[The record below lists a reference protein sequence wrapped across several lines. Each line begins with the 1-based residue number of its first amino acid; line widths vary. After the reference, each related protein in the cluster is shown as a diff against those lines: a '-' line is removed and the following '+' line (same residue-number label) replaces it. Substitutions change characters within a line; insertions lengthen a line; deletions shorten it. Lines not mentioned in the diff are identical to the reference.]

1 MNLLVVESPAKAK
14 TINKYLGN
22 DFEVIATVGHFRD
35 LAKKDGVKVTEDYSD
50 VELNWETT
58 SAGLQML
65 ENIEKKAEGYE
76 KIYLAT
82 DPDREGEAITWHL
95 VKSLEKKIDKNKFE
109 RITFNEITKNAVIK
123 SFDEARKVD
132 DNLVSAYLA
141 RRSLDYLA
149 GYSLSPVLWRKMP
162 GSRSAG
168 RVQSVAVR
176 LIYEKEIEIE
186 QFEPEK
192 FYKLNIHGEVNGAK
206 LDTTITTL
214 EGQKVDKLFF
224 KDEDLAN
231 KAKNYL
237 NTNNFFIKKI
247 DEKTISRKPKAPF
260 NTSSLQQTANSQLN
274 FSASQTMTIAQGLY
288 MGVDINKETIALITY
303 MRTDSITLSK
313 DSIDIIRENISKDY
327 GSKYI
332 PEKAI
337 EYKSRKKNAQEAH
350 EAIRPT
356 DISIKPDDIKE
367 FLNEDQFKLYDL
379 IWKRTIASQMT
390 SAETNQNTLKIE
402 CKEQNITLKAT
413 LGKLIFDGYKK
424 VYNVQEEDEEQ
435 IISLL
440 DNLKEN
446 DIYKV
451 DEVEVLES
459 FTSPPSRY
467 TDASLVKKLEE
478 LEIGRP
484 STYASIIQTIVNR
497 GYVLKSG
504 KSFILNDRGRVVNVF
519 LCNYFKKFLEYKFTA
534 DLENQLDDVAAD
546 KAEWKNIVLNFWKD
560 FEFFINEVMGKPN
573 REVIDV
579 INDELSPVIFKKIGG
594 DVDIKCSSWANLTKN
609 CDGNLG
615 VKVGKMGGFIGC
627 SNYPDC
633 KFTISIGAF
642 VKEVNPK
649 NREGDEII
657 TFPRTLGVDADSKR
671 DIAVHLGPYGYY
683 LQLGKDTDEEKPKRV
698 TLPKSYD
705 QNTIGMNI
713 ASQLIKLPITLGVYP
728 DTEEPVIANIG
739 AYGPYVKY
747 TEKKMNND
755 IEINQDIFASLGK
768 RFDVLEI
775 TLEQAI
781 ELINIKK
788 NKPTNKVRE
797 IGTLK
802 RRRQRANLYKGKS
815 GKYYFKI
822 GIMNYK
828 IPPEFDGENL
838 TIEDV
843 EKILKTNR

>member
-58 SAGLQML
+58 AAGLKML
-65 ENIEKKAEGYE
+65 ENIEKKANGYE

-95 VKSLEKKIDKNKFE
+95 VKSLEKNIDRNKFK

-123 SFDEARKVD
+123 SFDQARQVD
-132 DNLVSAYLA
+132 NNLVSAYLA

-192 FYKLNIHGEVNGAK
+192 FYKLNVHGQINGAK
-206 LDTTITTL
+206 LETSITTL
-214 EGQKVDKLFF
+214 DGQKVDKLFF
-224 KDEDLAN
+224 KSEELAN
-231 KAKNYL
+231 KAKKYL
-237 NTNNFFIKKI
+237 TSNNFFIKKI
-247 DEKTISRKPKAPF
+247 DEKTIFRKPRAPF
-260 NTSSLQQTANSQLN
+260 NTSTLQQTANSQLN

-313 DSIDIIRENISKDY
+313 DSISSIRENIEKDY
-327 GSKYI
+327 GLKYL
-332 PEKAI
+332 PKDAI
-337 EYKSRKKNAQEAH
+337 EYKSKKKNAQEAH

-356 DISIKPDDIKE
+356 DISIKPDDIKDSLSE
-367 FLNEDQFKLYDL
+367 EQFKLYDL
-379 IWKRTIASQMT
+379 IWKRTIASQM
-390 SAETNQNTLKIE
+390 SNAETNQNTLQIE
-402 CKEQNITLKAT
+402 CDENNITLKAT

-424 VYNVQEEDEEQ
+424 VYSLQEEDEDQ
-435 IISLL
+435 IVSLL
-440 DNLKEN
+440 ENLKEK
-446 DIYKV
+446 DKYKV
-451 DEVEVLES
+451 DDVEILES
-459 FTSPPSRY
+459 YTSPPSRY

-594 DVDIKCSSWANLTKN
+594 DIDIKCSSWANTEN

-642 VKEVNPK
+642 VKEINPK

-657 TFPRTLGVDADSKR
+657 TFPRTLGTDADSKKE
-671 DIAVHLGPYGYY
+671 IAVHLGPYGYY

-698 TLPKSYD
+698 TLPKHYD

-713 ASQLIKLPITLGVYP
+713 ASQLIKLPITLGNYP
-728 DTEEPVIANIG
+728 DSEEPVIANIG

-747 TEKKMNND
+747 
-755 IEINQDIFASLGK
+755 QDIFASLGK

-775 TLEQAI
+775 DLDQAV

-797 IGTLK
+797 IGVLK
-802 RRRQRANLYKGKS
+802 RRRQKANLYKGKS

-828 IPPEFDGENL
+828 IPAEYDGENL

>member
-1 MNLLVVESPAKAK
+1 
-14 TINKYLGN
+14 
-22 DFEVIATVGHFRD
+22 
-35 LAKKDGVKVTEDYSD
+35 
-50 VELNWETT
+50 
-58 SAGLQML
+58 
-65 ENIEKKAEGYE
+65 
-76 KIYLAT
+76 
-82 DPDREGEAITWHL
+82 
-95 VKSLEKKIDKNKFE
+95 
-109 RITFNEITKNAVIK
+109 
-123 SFDEARKVD
+123 
-132 DNLVSAYLA
+132 
-141 RRSLDYLA
+141 
-149 GYSLSPVLWRKMP
+149 MP

-192 FYKLNIHGEVNGAK
+192 FYKINVHGEINGAK
-206 LDTTITTL
+206 LDTSITSL
-214 EGQKVDKLFF
+214 DGQKVDKLFF
-224 KDEDLAN
+224 KNEALAE

-237 NTNNFFIKKI
+237 NNNKFFIRKI

-260 NTSSLQQTANSQLN
+260 NTSTLQQTANSQLN

-288 MGVDINKETIALITY
+288 MGIDINKETIALITY

-313 DSIDIIRENISKDY
+313 DSIDTVRKNISEQY
-327 GSKYI
+327 GDKYL
-332 PEKAI
+332 PDKPI

-356 DISIKPDDIKE
+356 DISIKPESIKDYLSE
-367 FLNEDQFKLYDL
+367 EQFKLYDL
-379 IWKRTIASQMT
+379 IWKRTLASQMT
-390 SAETNQNTLKIE
+390 SAETNQNTLQIDCEEK
-402 CKEQNITLKAT
+402 NITLKAT

-424 VYNVQEEDEEQ
+424 VYNLQEDDEEQ

-440 DNLKEN
+440 ENIKEN
-446 DIYKV
+446 DKYIV
-451 DEVEVLES
+451 SEVETLES
-459 FTSPPSRY
+459 YTSPPSRY

-579 INDELSPVIFKKIGG
+579 INEELSPVIFKKIGG
-594 DVDIKCSSWANLTKN
+594 DIDIKCSSWANTEN
-609 CDGNLG
+609 CEGNLG

-627 SNYPDC
+627 SNYPEC

-657 TFPRTLGVDADSKR
+657 TFPRTLGIDADSKKE
-671 DIAVHLGPYGYY
+671 IAVHLGPYGYY
-683 LQLGKDTDEEKPKRV
+683 LQLGKETDEDKPKRV

-713 ASQLIKLPITLGVYP
+713 ASQLIKLPITLGNFP
-728 DTEEPVIANIG
+728 NSEDPVIANIG

-747 TEKKMNND
+747 
-755 IEINQDIFASLGK
+755 QDIFASLGRK
-768 RFDVLEI
+768 YDVLEI
-775 TLEQAI
+775 DLDQAV
-781 ELINIKK
+781 ELITIKK

-797 IGTLK
+797 IGVLK
-802 RRRQRANLYKGKS
+802 RRKQRANLYKGKS
-815 GKYYFKI
+815 GKFYFKI

-828 IPPEFDGENL
+828 IPPEYDGENL

-843 EKILKTNR
+843 EKILKANR

>member
-58 SAGLQML
+58 TAGMKML
-65 ENIEKKAEGYE
+65 DSIEKKAEGYE

-109 RITFNEITKNAVIK
+109 RITFNEITKNAVIN
-123 SFDEARKVD
+123 SFKESRKVD

-192 FYKLNIHGEVNGAK
+192 FYKINVHGEINGAK
-206 LDTTITTL
+206 LDTSITSL
-214 EGQKVDKLFF
+214 DGQKVDKLFF
-224 KDEDLAN
+224 KNEALAE

-237 NTNNFFIKKI
+237 NNNKFFIRKI

-260 NTSSLQQTANSQLN
+260 NTSTLQQTANSQLN

-288 MGVDINKETIALITY
+288 MGIDINKETIALITY

-313 DSIDIIRENISKDY
+313 DSIDTIRKNISEQY
-327 GSKYI
+327 GDKYL
-332 PEKAI
+332 PDKPI

-356 DISIKPDDIKE
+356 DISIKPESIKDYLSE
-367 FLNEDQFKLYDL
+367 EQFKLYDL
-379 IWKRTIASQMT
+379 IWKRTLASQMT
-390 SAETNQNTLKIE
+390 SAETNQNTLQIDCEEK
-402 CKEQNITLKAT
+402 NITLKAT

-424 VYNVQEEDEEQ
+424 VYNLQEDDEEQ

-440 DNLKEN
+440 ENIKEN
-446 DIYKV
+446 DKYIV
-451 DEVEVLES
+451 SEVETLES
-459 FTSPPSRY
+459 YTSPPSRY

-579 INDELSPVIFKKIGG
+579 INEELSPVIFKKIGG
-594 DVDIKCSSWANLTKN
+594 DIDIKCSSWANTEN
-609 CDGNLG
+609 CEGNLG

-627 SNYPDC
+627 SNYPQC

-657 TFPRTLGVDADSKR
+657 TFPRTLGIDADSKKE
-671 DIAVHLGPYGYY
+671 IAVHLGPYGYY
-683 LQLGKDTDEEKPKRV
+683 LQLGKETDEDKPKRV

-713 ASQLIKLPITLGVYP
+713 ASQLIKLPITLGNFP
-728 DTEEPVIANIG
+728 NSEDPVIANIG

-747 TEKKMNND
+747 
-755 IEINQDIFASLGK
+755 QDIFASLGRK
-768 RFDVLEI
+768 YDVLEI
-775 TLEQAI
+775 DLDQAV
-781 ELINIKK
+781 ELITIKK

-797 IGTLK
+797 IGVLK
-802 RRRQRANLYKGKS
+802 RRKQRANLYKGKS
-815 GKYYFKI
+815 GKFYFKI

-828 IPPEFDGENL
+828 IPPEYDGENL

-843 EKILKTNR
+843 EKILKANR

>member
-14 TINKYLGN
+14 TINKYLGS

-35 LAKKDGVKVTEDYSD
+35 LAKKDGVRVTEDYSD

-58 SAGLQML
+58 TAGLKML
-65 ENIEKKAEGYE
+65 ENIEKKANGYE

-95 VKSLEKKIDKNKFE
+95 VKSLEKNIDRNKFK

-123 SFDEARKVD
+123 SFEQARQVD

-192 FYKLNIHGEVNGAK
+192 FYKLNVHGQINGAK
-206 LDTTITTL
+206 LETSITTL
-214 EGQKVDKLFF
+214 DGQKVDKLFF
-224 KDEDLAN
+224 KSEELAN
-231 KAKNYL
+231 KAKKYL
-237 NTNNFFIKKI
+237 TSNNFFIKKI
-247 DEKTISRKPKAPF
+247 DEKTIFRKPRAPF
-260 NTSSLQQTANSQLN
+260 NTSTLQQTANSQLN

-313 DSIDIIRENISKDY
+313 DSISSIRENIEKDY
-327 GSKYI
+327 GLKYL
-332 PEKAI
+332 PKDAI
-337 EYKSRKKNAQEAH
+337 EYKSKKKNAQEAH

-356 DISIKPDDIKE
+356 DISIKPDDIKDSLSE
-367 FLNEDQFKLYDL
+367 EQFKLYDL
-379 IWKRTIASQMT
+379 IWKRTIASQM
-390 SAETNQNTLKIE
+390 SNAETNQNTLQIE
-402 CKEQNITLKAT
+402 CDENNITLKAT

-424 VYNVQEEDEEQ
+424 VYSLQEEDEDQ
-435 IISLL
+435 IVSLL
-440 DNLKEN
+440 ENLKEK
-446 DIYKV
+446 DKYKV
-451 DEVEVLES
+451 DDVEILES
-459 FTSPPSRY
+459 YTSPPSRY

-594 DVDIKCSSWANLTKN
+594 DIDIKCSSWANTEN

-642 VKEVNPK
+642 VKEINPK

-657 TFPRTLGVDADSKR
+657 TFPRTLGTDADSKKE
-671 DIAVHLGPYGYY
+671 IAVHLGPYGYY

-698 TLPKSYD
+698 TLPKHYD

-713 ASQLIKLPITLGVYP
+713 ASQLIKLPITLGNYP
-728 DTEEPVIANIG
+728 DSEEPVIANIG

-747 TEKKMNND
+747 
-755 IEINQDIFASLGK
+755 QDIFASLGK

-775 TLEQAI
+775 DLDQAV

-797 IGTLK
+797 IGVLK
-802 RRRQRANLYKGKS
+802 RRRQKANLYKGKS

-828 IPPEFDGENL
+828 IPAEYDGENL

>member
-14 TINKYLGN
+14 TINKYLGS

-35 LAKKDGVKVTEDYSD
+35 LAKKDGVRVTEDYSD

-58 SAGLQML
+58 TAGLKML
-65 ENIEKKAEGYE
+65 ENIEKKANGYE

-95 VKSLEKKIDKNKFE
+95 VKSLEKNIDRNKFK

-123 SFDEARKVD
+123 SFEQARQVD
-132 DNLVSAYLA
+132 NNLVSAYLA

-192 FYKLNIHGEVNGAK
+192 FYKLNVYGQINGAK
-206 LDTTITTL
+206 LETSITTL
-214 EGQKVDKLFF
+214 DGQKVDKLFF
-224 KDEDLAN
+224 KTEELAN
-231 KAKNYL
+231 KAKKYL
-237 NTNNFFIKKI
+237 NSNNFFIKKI
-247 DEKTISRKPKAPF
+247 DEKTIFRKPRAPF
-260 NTSSLQQTANSQLN
+260 NTSTLQQTANSQLN

-313 DSIDIIRENISKDY
+313 DSISSIRENIEKDY
-327 GSKYI
+327 GLKYL
-332 PEKAI
+332 PKDAI
-337 EYKSRKKNAQEAH
+337 EYKSKKKNAQEAH

-356 DISIKPDDIKE
+356 DISIKPDDIKDSLSE
-367 FLNEDQFKLYDL
+367 EQFKLYDL
-379 IWKRTIASQMT
+379 IWKRTIASQM
-390 SAETNQNTLKIE
+390 SNAETNQNTLQIE
-402 CKEQNITLKAT
+402 CDENNITLKAT

-424 VYNVQEEDEEQ
+424 VYSLQEEDEDQ
-435 IISLL
+435 IVSLL
-440 DNLKEN
+440 ENLKEK
-446 DIYKV
+446 DKYKV
-451 DEVEVLES
+451 DDVEILES
-459 FTSPPSRY
+459 YTSPPSRY

-546 KAEWKNIVLNFWKD
+546 KAEWKNIVLNFWRD

-594 DVDIKCSSWANLTKN
+594 DIDIKCSSWANTEN

-642 VKEVNPK
+642 VKEINPK

-657 TFPRTLGVDADSKR
+657 TFPRTLGTDADSKKE
-671 DIAVHLGPYGYY
+671 IAVHLGPYGYY

-698 TLPKSYD
+698 TLPKHYD

-713 ASQLIKLPITLGVYP
+713 ASQLIKLPITLGNYP
-728 DTEEPVIANIG
+728 DSEEPVIANIG

-747 TEKKMNND
+747 
-755 IEINQDIFASLGK
+755 QDIFASLGK

-775 TLEQAI
+775 DLDQAV

-797 IGTLK
+797 IGVLK
-802 RRRQRANLYKGKS
+802 RRRQKANLYKGKS

-828 IPPEFDGENL
+828 IPAEYDGENL

>member
-1 MNLLVVESPAKAK
+1 MAFSE
-14 TINKYLGN
+14 I
-22 DFEVIATVGHFRD
+22 FR
-35 LAKKDGVKVTEDYSD
+35 
-50 VELNWETT
+50 
-58 SAGLQML
+58 
-65 ENIEKKAEGYE
+65 
-76 KIYLAT
+76 
-82 DPDREGEAITWHL
+82 
-95 VKSLEKKIDKNKFE
+95 KKIDKNKFE
-109 RITFNEITKNAVIK
+109 RITFNEITKNAVIN
-123 SFDEARKVD
+123 SFKESRKVD

-192 FYKLNIHGEVNGAK
+192 FYKINVHGEINGAK
-206 LDTTITTL
+206 LNTSITSL
-214 EGQKVDKLFF
+214 DGQKVDKLFF
-224 KDEDLAN
+224 KNEALAE

-237 NTNNFFIKKI
+237 NNNKFFIRKI

-260 NTSSLQQTANSQLN
+260 NTSTLQQTANSQLN

-288 MGVDINKETIALITY
+288 MGIDINKETIALITY

-313 DSIDIIRENISKDY
+313 DSIDTIRKNISDKY
-327 GSKYI
+327 GDKYL
-332 PEKAI
+332 PDKPI

-356 DISIKPDDIKE
+356 DISIKPESIKDYLSE
-367 FLNEDQFKLYDL
+367 EQFKLYDL
-379 IWKRTIASQMT
+379 IWKRTLASQMT
-390 SAETNQNTLKIE
+390 SAETNQNTLQIDCEEK
-402 CKEQNITLKAT
+402 NITLKAT

-424 VYNVQEEDEEQ
+424 VYNLQDDDEEQ

-440 DNLKEN
+440 ENIKEN
-446 DIYKV
+446 DKYIV
-451 DEVEVLES
+451 SEVETLES
-459 FTSPPSRY
+459 YTSPPSRY

-579 INDELSPVIFKKIGG
+579 INEELSPVIFKKIGG
-594 DVDIKCSSWANLTKN
+594 DIDIKCSSWANTEN
-609 CDGNLG
+609 CEGNLG

-627 SNYPDC
+627 SNYPEC

-657 TFPRTLGVDADSKR
+657 TFPRTLGIDADSKKE
-671 DIAVHLGPYGYY
+671 IAVHLGPYGYY
-683 LQLGKDTDEEKPKRV
+683 LQLGKETDEDKPKRV

-713 ASQLIKLPITLGVYP
+713 ASQLIKLPITLGNFP
-728 DTEEPVIANIG
+728 NSEDPVIANIG

-747 TEKKMNND
+747 
-755 IEINQDIFASLGK
+755 QDIFASLGRK
-768 RFDVLEI
+768 YDVLEI
-775 TLEQAI
+775 DLDQAV
-781 ELINIKK
+781 ELITIKK

-797 IGTLK
+797 IGVLK
-802 RRRQRANLYKGKS
+802 RRKQRANLYKGKS
-815 GKYYFKI
+815 GKFYFKI

-828 IPPEFDGENL
+828 IPPEYDGENL

-843 EKILKTNR
+843 EKILKANR

>member
-58 SAGLQML
+58 TAGMKML
-65 ENIEKKAEGYE
+65 DSIEKKAEGYE

-109 RITFNEITKNAVIK
+109 RITFNEITKNAVIN
-123 SFDEARKVD
+123 SFKESRKVD

-192 FYKLNIHGEVNGAK
+192 FYKINVHGEINGAK
-206 LDTTITTL
+206 LDTSITSL
-214 EGQKVDKLFF
+214 DGQKVDKLFF
-224 KDEDLAN
+224 KNEALAE

-237 NTNNFFIKKI
+237 NNNKFFIRKI

-260 NTSSLQQTANSQLN
+260 NTSTLQQTANSQLN

-288 MGVDINKETIALITY
+288 MGIDINKETIALITY

-313 DSIDIIRENISKDY
+313 DSIDTIRKNISEQY
-327 GSKYI
+327 GDKYL
-332 PEKAI
+332 PDKPI

-356 DISIKPDDIKE
+356 DISIKPESIKDYLSE
-367 FLNEDQFKLYDL
+367 EQFKLYDL
-379 IWKRTIASQMT
+379 IWKRTLASQMT
-390 SAETNQNTLKIE
+390 SAETNQNTLQIDCEEK
-402 CKEQNITLKAT
+402 NITLKAT

-424 VYNVQEEDEEQ
+424 VYNLQEDDEEQ

-440 DNLKEN
+440 ENIKEN
-446 DIYKV
+446 DKYIV
-451 DEVEVLES
+451 SEVETLES
-459 FTSPPSRY
+459 YTSPPSRY

-579 INDELSPVIFKKIGG
+579 INEELSPVIFKKIGG
-594 DVDIKCSSWANLTKN
+594 DIDIKCSSWANTEN
-609 CDGNLG
+609 CEGNLG

-627 SNYPDC
+627 SNYPEC

-657 TFPRTLGVDADSKR
+657 TFPRTLGIDADTKKE
-671 DIAVHLGPYGYY
+671 IAVHLGPYGYY
-683 LQLGKDTDEEKPKRV
+683 LQLGKDTDEDKPKRV

-713 ASQLIKLPITLGVYP
+713 ASQLIKLPITLGNFP
-728 DTEEPVIANIG
+728 NSEDPVIANIG

-747 TEKKMNND
+747 
-755 IEINQDIFASLGK
+755 QDIFASLGRK
-768 RFDVLEI
+768 YDVLEI
-775 TLEQAI
+775 DLDQAV
-781 ELINIKK
+781 ELITIKK

-797 IGTLK
+797 IGVLK
-802 RRRQRANLYKGKS
+802 RRKQRANLYKGKS
-815 GKYYFKI
+815 GKFYFKI

-828 IPPEFDGENL
+828 IPPEYDGENL

-843 EKILKTNR
+843 EKILKANR

>member
-58 SAGLQML
+58 TAGMKML
-65 ENIEKKAEGYE
+65 DSIEKKAEGYE

-109 RITFNEITKNAVIK
+109 RITFNEITKNAVIN
-123 SFDEARKVD
+123 SFKESRKVD

-192 FYKLNIHGEVNGAK
+192 FYKINVHGEINGAK
-206 LDTTITTL
+206 LDTSITSL
-214 EGQKVDKLFF
+214 DGQKVDKLFF
-224 KDEDLAN
+224 KNEALAE

-237 NTNNFFIKKI
+237 NNNKFFIRKI

-260 NTSSLQQTANSQLN
+260 NTSTLQQTANSQLN

-288 MGVDINKETIALITY
+288 MGIDINKETIALITY

-313 DSIDIIRENISKDY
+313 DSIDTIRKNISEQY
-327 GSKYI
+327 GDKYL
-332 PEKAI
+332 PDKPI

-356 DISIKPDDIKE
+356 DISIKPESIKDYLSE
-367 FLNEDQFKLYDL
+367 EQFKLYDL
-379 IWKRTIASQMT
+379 IWKRTLASQMT
-390 SAETNQNTLKIE
+390 SAETNQNTLQIDCEEK
-402 CKEQNITLKAT
+402 NITLKAT

-424 VYNVQEEDEEQ
+424 VYNLQEDDEEQ

-440 DNLKEN
+440 ENIKEN
-446 DIYKV
+446 DKYIV
-451 DEVEVLES
+451 SEVETLES
-459 FTSPPSRY
+459 YTSPPSRY

-579 INDELSPVIFKKIGG
+579 INEELSPVIFKKIGG
-594 DVDIKCSSWANLTKN
+594 DIDIKCSSWANTEN
-609 CDGNLG
+609 CEGNLG

-627 SNYPDC
+627 SNYPEC

-657 TFPRTLGVDADSKR
+657 TFPRTLGIDADSKKE
-671 DIAVHLGPYGYY
+671 IAVHLGPYGYY
-683 LQLGKDTDEEKPKRV
+683 LQLGKDTDEDKPKRV

-713 ASQLIKLPITLGVYP
+713 ASQLIKLPITLGNFP
-728 DTEEPVIANIG
+728 NSEDPVIANIG

-747 TEKKMNND
+747 
-755 IEINQDIFASLGK
+755 QDIFASLGRK
-768 RFDVLEI
+768 YDVLEI
-775 TLEQAI
+775 NLDQAV
-781 ELINIKK
+781 ELITIKK

-797 IGTLK
+797 IGVLK
-802 RRRQRANLYKGKS
+802 RRKQRANLYKGKS
-815 GKYYFKI
+815 GKFYFKI

-828 IPPEFDGENL
+828 IPPEYDGENL

-843 EKILKTNR
+843 EKILKANR

>member
-50 VELNWETT
+50 IELNWETT
-58 SAGLQML
+58 TAGMKML
-65 ENIEKKAEGYE
+65 DSIEKKAEGYE

-109 RITFNEITKNAVIK
+109 RITFNEITKNAVIN
-123 SFDEARKVD
+123 SFKESRKVD

-192 FYKLNIHGEVNGAK
+192 FYKINVQGEINGAK
-206 LDTTITTL
+206 LDTSITNID
-214 EGQKVDKLFF
+214 GQKVDKLFF
-224 KDEDLAN
+224 KNEALSE

-237 NTNNFFIKKI
+237 NNNEFFIRKI

-260 NTSSLQQTANSQLN
+260 NTSTLQQTANSQLN

-288 MGVDINKETIALITY
+288 MGIDINKETIALITY

-313 DSIDIIRENISKDY
+313 DSIDTIRKNISEQY
-327 GSKYI
+327 GDKYL
-332 PEKAI
+332 PDKPI

-356 DISIKPDDIKE
+356 DISIKPESIKD
-367 FLNEDQFKLYDL
+367 FLSEEQFKLYDL
-379 IWKRTIASQMT
+379 IWKRTLASQMT
-390 SAETNQNTLKIE
+390 SAETNQNTLQIDCEEK
-402 CKEQNITLKAT
+402 NITLKAT

-424 VYNVQEEDEEQ
+424 VYNLQEDDEEQ

-440 DNLKEN
+440 ENIKEN
-446 DIYKV
+446 DKYIV
-451 DEVEVLES
+451 SEVETLES
-459 FTSPPSRY
+459 YTSPPSRY

-579 INDELSPVIFKKIGG
+579 INEELSPVIFKKIGG
-594 DVDIKCSSWANLTKN
+594 DIDIKCSSWANTEN
-609 CDGNLG
+609 CEGNLG

-627 SNYPDC
+627 SNYPEC

-657 TFPRTLGVDADSKR
+657 TFPRTLGIDADSKKE
-671 DIAVHLGPYGYY
+671 IAVHLGPYGYY
-683 LQLGKDTDEEKPKRV
+683 LQLGKDTDEDKPKRV

-713 ASQLIKLPITLGVYP
+713 ASQLIKLPITLGNFP
-728 DTEEPVIANIG
+728 NSEDPVIANIG

-747 TEKKMNND
+747 
-755 IEINQDIFASLGK
+755 QDIFASLGK
-768 RFDVLEI
+768 KYDVLEI
-775 TLEQAI
+775 DLDQAV
-781 ELINIKK
+781 ELITIKK

-797 IGTLK
+797 IGVLK
-802 RRRQRANLYKGKS
+802 RRKQRANLYKGKS
-815 GKYYFKI
+815 GKFYFKI

-828 IPPEFDGENL
+828 IPPEYDGENL

-843 EKILKTNR
+843 EKILKASR

>member
-58 SAGLQML
+58 AAGLKML
-65 ENIEKKAEGYE
+65 DDIEKKAEGYE

-95 VKSLEKKIDKNKFE
+95 VKSLEKKVDKNKFE

-192 FYKLNIHGEVNGAK
+192 FYKINVNGEINGAK
-206 LDTTITTL
+206 LDTSITSL
-214 EGQKVDKLFF
+214 EGEKVDKLFF
-224 KDEDLAN
+224 RDEALAN

-237 NTNNFFIKKI
+237 KSNSFFIRKI
-247 DEKTISRKPKAPF
+247 DERTISRKPKAPF
-260 NTSSLQQTANSQLN
+260 NTSTLQQTANSQLN

-288 MGVDINKETIALITY
+288 MGIDINKETIALITY

-313 DSIDIIRENISKDY
+313 DSIDTIRENISKEY
-327 GSKYI
+327 GDKYY
-332 PEKAI
+332 PDKPI

-356 DISIKPDDIKE
+356 DISIKPEDIKD
-367 FLNEDQFKLYDL
+367 FLNEEQFKLYDL

-390 SAETNQNTLKIE
+390 SAETNQNTLQIDCEEK
-402 CKEQNITLKAT
+402 NITLKAT

-424 VYNVQEEDEEQ
+424 VYNLQEDDEEQ

-440 DNLKEN
+440 ENIKEN
-446 DIYKV
+446 DKYIV
-451 DEVEVLES
+451 NEVEALES

-579 INDELSPVIFKKIGG
+579 INDELSPVIFRKIGG
-594 DVDIKCSSWANLTKN
+594 DIDIKCSSWANTEN
-609 CDGNLG
+609 CEGNLG

-627 SNYPDC
+627 SNYPEC
-633 KFTISIGAF
+633 KFTISIGAV

-657 TFPRTLGVDADSKR
+657 TFPRTLGIDADSKKE
-671 DIAVHLGPYGYY
+671 IAVHLGPYGYY
-683 LQLGKDTDEEKPKRV
+683 LQLGKEIDEDKPKRV

-713 ASQLIKLPITLGVYP
+713 ASQLIKLPITLGNFP
-728 DTEEPVIANIG
+728 DTEDPVIANIG

-747 TEKKMNND
+747 
-755 IEINQDIFASLGK
+755 QDIYASLGRK
-768 RFDVLEI
+768 YDVLEI
-775 TLEQAI
+775 GLDQAV
-781 ELINIKK
+781 ELITIKK

-797 IGTLK
+797 IGILK
-802 RRRQRANLYKGKS
+802 RRKQRANLFKGKS

-828 IPPEFDGENL
+828 IPTEYDGENL

-843 EKILKTNR
+843 EKILKSSR

>member
-58 SAGLQML
+58 TAGMKML
-65 ENIEKKAEGYE
+65 DSIEKKADGYE

-109 RITFNEITKNAVIK
+109 RITFNEITKNAVIN
-123 SFDEARKVD
+123 SFKESRKVD

-192 FYKLNIHGEVNGAK
+192 FYKINVHGEINGAK
-206 LDTTITTL
+206 LDTSITSL
-214 EGQKVDKLFF
+214 DGQKVDKLFF
-224 KDEDLAN
+224 KNEALAE

-237 NTNNFFIKKI
+237 NNNKFFIRKI

-260 NTSSLQQTANSQLN
+260 NTSTLQQTANSQLN

-288 MGVDINKETIALITY
+288 MGIDINKETIALITY

-313 DSIDIIRENISKDY
+313 DSIDTIRKNISEQY
-327 GSKYI
+327 GDKYL
-332 PEKAI
+332 PDKPI

-356 DISIKPDDIKE
+356 DISIKPESIKDYLSE
-367 FLNEDQFKLYDL
+367 EQFKLYDL
-379 IWKRTIASQMT
+379 IWKRTLASQMT
-390 SAETNQNTLKIE
+390 SAETNQNTLQIDCEEK
-402 CKEQNITLKAT
+402 NITLKAT

-424 VYNVQEEDEEQ
+424 VYNLQEDDEEQ

-440 DNLKEN
+440 EN
-446 DIYKV
+446 IKV
-451 DEVEVLES
+451 NDKYMISEVETLES
-459 FTSPPSRY
+459 YTSPPSRY

-579 INDELSPVIFKKIGG
+579 INEELSPVIFKKIGG
-594 DVDIKCSSWANLTKN
+594 DIDIKCSSWANTEN
-609 CDGNLG
+609 CEGNLG

-627 SNYPDC
+627 SNYPEC

-657 TFPRTLGVDADSKR
+657 TFPRTLGIDADSKKE
-671 DIAVHLGPYGYY
+671 IAVHLGPYGYY
-683 LQLGKDTDEEKPKRV
+683 LQLGKETDEDKPKRV

-713 ASQLIKLPITLGVYP
+713 ASQLIKLPITLGNFP
-728 DTEEPVIANIG
+728 NSEDPVIANIG

-747 TEKKMNND
+747 
-755 IEINQDIFASLGK
+755 QDIFASLGRK
-768 RFDVLEI
+768 YDVLEI
-775 TLEQAI
+775 DLDQAV
-781 ELINIKK
+781 ELITIKK

-797 IGTLK
+797 IGVLK
-802 RRRQRANLYKGKS
+802 RRKQRANLYKGKS
-815 GKYYFKI
+815 GKFYFKI

-828 IPPEFDGENL
+828 IPPEYDGENL

-843 EKILKTNR
+843 EKILKANR

>member
-58 SAGLQML
+58 TAGMKML
-65 ENIEKKAEGYE
+65 DSIEKKAEGYE

-109 RITFNEITKNAVIK
+109 RITFNEITKNAVIN
-123 SFDEARKVD
+123 SFKESRKVD

-192 FYKLNIHGEVNGAK
+192 FYKINVHGEINSAK
-206 LDTTITTL
+206 LDTSITSL
-214 EGQKVDKLFF
+214 DGQKVDKLFF
-224 KDEDLAN
+224 KNEALAE

-237 NTNNFFIKKI
+237 NTNRFFISKI
-247 DEKTISRKPKAPF
+247 DEKIISRKPKAPF
-260 NTSSLQQTANSQLN
+260 NTSTLQQTANSQLN

-288 MGVDINKETIALITY
+288 MGIDINKETIALITY

-313 DSIDIIRENISKDY
+313 DSINTIRKNINDEY
-327 GSKYI
+327 GDKYL
-332 PEKAI
+332 PDKPI

-356 DISIKPDDIKE
+356 DVSIKPESIKDYLSE
-367 FLNEDQFKLYDL
+367 EQFKLYDL
-379 IWKRTIASQMT
+379 IWKRTLASQMT
-390 SAETNQNTLKIE
+390 SAQTNQNTLQIDCEEK
-402 CKEQNITLKAT
+402 NITLKAT
-413 LGKLIFDGYKK
+413 LGKLIFDGYKR
-424 VYNVQEEDEEQ
+424 VYNLQEDDEDQ

-440 DNLKEN
+440 ENIKEN
-446 DIYKV
+446 DKYIV
-451 DEVEVLES
+451 SEVETLES
-459 FTSPPSRY
+459 YTSPPSRY

-579 INDELSPVIFKKIGG
+579 INEELSPVIFKKIGG
-594 DVDIKCSSWANLTKN
+594 DIDIKCSSWANTEN
-609 CDGNLG
+609 CEGNLG

-627 SNYPDC
+627 SNYPEC

-642 VKEVNPK
+642 IKEVNPK

-657 TFPRTLGVDADSKR
+657 TFPRTLGIDADSKKE
-671 DIAVHLGPYGYY
+671 IAVHLGPYGYY
-683 LQLGKDTDEEKPKRV
+683 LQLGKETDVDKPKRV

-713 ASQLIKLPITLGVYP
+713 ASQLIKLPITLGNFP
-728 DTEEPVIANIG
+728 NSEDPVIANIG

-747 TEKKMNND
+747 
-755 IEINQDIFASLGK
+755 QDIFASLGRK
-768 RFDVLEI
+768 YDVLEI
-775 TLEQAI
+775 SLDQAV
-781 ELINIKK
+781 ELITIKK

-797 IGTLK
+797 IGVLK
-802 RRRQRANLYKGKS
+802 RRKQRANLYKGKS
-815 GKYYFKI
+815 GKFYFKI

-828 IPPEFDGENL
+828 IPPEYDGENL

-843 EKILKTNR
+843 EKILKASR

>member
-58 SAGLQML
+58 AAGLKML
-65 ENIEKKAEGYE
+65 ENIEKKANGYE

-95 VKSLEKKIDKNKFE
+95 VKSLEKNIDRNKFK

-123 SFDEARKVD
+123 SFDQARQVD
-132 DNLVSAYLA
+132 NNLVSAYLA

-192 FYKLNIHGEVNGAK
+192 FYKLNVHGQINGAK
-206 LDTTITTL
+206 LETSITTL
-214 EGQKVDKLFF
+214 DGQKVDKLFF
-224 KDEDLAN
+224 KSEELAN
-231 KAKNYL
+231 KAKKYL
-237 NTNNFFIKKI
+237 TSNNFFIKKI
-247 DEKTISRKPKAPF
+247 DEKTIFRKPRAPF
-260 NTSSLQQTANSQLN
+260 NTSTLQQTANSQLN

-313 DSIDIIRENISKDY
+313 DSISSIRENIEKDY
-327 GSKYI
+327 GVKYL
-332 PEKAI
+332 PKDAI
-337 EYKSRKKNAQEAH
+337 EYKSKKKNAQEAH

-356 DISIKPDDIKE
+356 DISIKPDDIKDSLSE
-367 FLNEDQFKLYDL
+367 EQFKLYDL
-379 IWKRTIASQMT
+379 IWKRTIASQM
-390 SAETNQNTLKIE
+390 SNAETNQNTLQIE
-402 CKEQNITLKAT
+402 CDENNITLKAT
-413 LGKLIFDGYKK
+413 LGKLIFDGYKR
-424 VYNVQEEDEEQ
+424 VYSLQEEDEDQ
-435 IISLL
+435 IVSLL
-440 DNLKEN
+440 ENLKEK
-446 DIYKV
+446 DKYKV
-451 DEVEVLES
+451 DDVEILES
-459 FTSPPSRY
+459 YTSPPSRY

-594 DVDIKCSSWANLTKN
+594 DIDIKCSSWANTEN

-642 VKEVNPK
+642 VKEINPK

-657 TFPRTLGVDADSKR
+657 TFPRTLGTDADSKKE
-671 DIAVHLGPYGYY
+671 IAVHLGPYGYY

-698 TLPKSYD
+698 TLPKHYD

-713 ASQLIKLPITLGVYP
+713 ASQLIKLPITLGNYP
-728 DTEEPVIANIG
+728 DSEEPVIANIG

-747 TEKKMNND
+747 
-755 IEINQDIFASLGK
+755 QDIFASLGK

-775 TLEQAI
+775 DLDQAV

-797 IGTLK
+797 IGVLK
-802 RRRQRANLYKGKS
+802 RRRQKANLYKGKS

-828 IPPEFDGENL
+828 IPAEYDGENL

>member
-58 SAGLQML
+58 TAGMKML
-65 ENIEKKAEGYE
+65 DSIEKKAEGYE

-109 RITFNEITKNAVIK
+109 RITFNEITKNAVIN
-123 SFDEARKVD
+123 SFKESRKVD

-192 FYKLNIHGEVNGAK
+192 FYKINVHGEINGAK
-206 LDTTITTL
+206 LDTSITSL
-214 EGQKVDKLFF
+214 DGQKVDKLFF
-224 KDEDLAN
+224 KNEALTE

-237 NTNNFFIKKI
+237 NSNRFFIRKI
-247 DEKTISRKPKAPF
+247 DEKIISRKPKAPF
-260 NTSSLQQTANSQLN
+260 NTSTLQQTANSQLN

-288 MGVDINKETIALITY
+288 MGIDINKETIALITY

-313 DSIDIIRENISKDY
+313 DSIDTIRKNISDEY
-327 GSKYI
+327 GNKYL
-332 PEKAI
+332 PDKPI

-356 DISIKPDDIKE
+356 DVSIKPESIKDYLSE
-367 FLNEDQFKLYDL
+367 EQFKLYDL
-379 IWKRTIASQMT
+379 IWKRTLASQMT
-390 SAETNQNTLKIE
+390 SAQTNQNTLQIDCDE
-402 CKEQNITLKAT
+402 NNITLKAT

-424 VYNVQEEDEEQ
+424 VYNLQEDDEEQ

-440 DNLKEN
+440 ENIKEN
-446 DIYKV
+446 DKYIV
-451 DEVEVLES
+451 SEVETLES
-459 FTSPPSRY
+459 YTSPPSRY

-579 INDELSPVIFKKIGG
+579 INEELSPVIFKKIGG
-594 DVDIKCSSWANLTKN
+594 DIDIKCSSWANTEN
-609 CDGNLG
+609 CEGNLG

-627 SNYPDC
+627 SNYPEC

-642 VKEVNPK
+642 IKEVNPK

-657 TFPRTLGVDADSKR
+657 TFPRTLGIDADSKKE
-671 DIAVHLGPYGYY
+671 IAVHLGPYGYY
-683 LQLGKDTDEEKPKRV
+683 LQLGKETDEDKPKRV

-713 ASQLIKLPITLGVYP
+713 ASQLIKLPITLGNFP
-728 DTEEPVIANIG
+728 NSEDPVIANIG

-747 TEKKMNND
+747 
-755 IEINQDIFASLGK
+755 QDIFASLGRK
-768 RFDVLEI
+768 YDVLEI
-775 TLEQAI
+775 NLDQAV
-781 ELINIKK
+781 ELITIKK

-797 IGTLK
+797 IGVLK
-802 RRRQRANLYKGKS
+802 RRKQRANLYKGKS
-815 GKYYFKI
+815 GKFYFKI

-828 IPPEFDGENL
+828 IPPEYDGENL

-843 EKILKTNR
+843 EKILKANR

>member
-58 SAGLQML
+58 TAGMKML
-65 ENIEKKAEGYE
+65 DSIEKKAEGYE

-109 RITFNEITKNAVIK
+109 RITFNEITKNAVIN
-123 SFDEARKVD
+123 SFKESRKVD

-192 FYKLNIHGEVNGAK
+192 FYKINVHGEINGAK
-206 LDTTITTL
+206 LDTSITSL
-214 EGQKVDKLFF
+214 DGQKVDKLFF
-224 KDEDLAN
+224 KNEALAE

-237 NTNNFFIKKI
+237 NNNKFFIRKI

-260 NTSSLQQTANSQLN
+260 NTSTLQQTANSQLN

-288 MGVDINKETIALITY
+288 MGIDINKETIALITY

-313 DSIDIIRENISKDY
+313 DSIDTIRKNISEQY
-327 GSKYI
+327 GDKYL
-332 PEKAI
+332 PDKPI

-356 DISIKPDDIKE
+356 DISIKPESIKDYLSE
-367 FLNEDQFKLYDL
+367 EQFKLYDL
-379 IWKRTIASQMT
+379 IWKRTLASQMT
-390 SAETNQNTLKIE
+390 SAETNQNTLQIDCEEK
-402 CKEQNITLKAT
+402 NITLKAT

-424 VYNVQEEDEEQ
+424 VYNLQEDDEEQ

-440 DNLKEN
+440 ENIKEN
-446 DIYKV
+446 DKYIV
-451 DEVEVLES
+451 SEVETLES
-459 FTSPPSRY
+459 YTSPPSRY

-579 INDELSPVIFKKIGG
+579 INEELSPVIFKKIGG
-594 DVDIKCSSWANLTKN
+594 DIDIKCSSWANTEN
-609 CDGNLG
+609 CEGNLG

-627 SNYPDC
+627 SNYPEC

-657 TFPRTLGVDADSKR
+657 TFPRTLGIDADSKKE
-671 DIAVHLGPYGYY
+671 IAVHLGPYGYY
-683 LQLGKDTDEEKPKRV
+683 LQLGKETDEDKPKRV

-713 ASQLIKLPITLGVYP
+713 ASQLIKLPITLGNFP
-728 DTEEPVIANIG
+728 NSEDPVIANIG

-747 TEKKMNND
+747 
-755 IEINQDIFASLGK
+755 QDIFASLGRK
-768 RFDVLEI
+768 YDVLEI
-775 TLEQAI
+775 NLDQAV
-781 ELINIKK
+781 ELITIKK

-797 IGTLK
+797 IGVLK
-802 RRRQRANLYKGKS
+802 RRKQRANLYKGKS
-815 GKYYFKI
+815 GKFYFKI

-828 IPPEFDGENL
+828 IPPEYDGENL

-843 EKILKTNR
+843 EKILKASR

>member
-58 SAGLQML
+58 TAGMKML
-65 ENIEKKAEGYE
+65 DSIEKKAEGYE

-109 RITFNEITKNAVIK
+109 RITFNEITKNAVIN
-123 SFDEARKVD
+123 SFKESRKVD

-192 FYKLNIHGEVNGAK
+192 FYKINVHGEINGAK
-206 LDTTITTL
+206 LDTSITSL
-214 EGQKVDKLFF
+214 DGQKVDKLFF
-224 KDEDLAN
+224 KNEALAE

-237 NTNNFFIKKI
+237 NNNKFFIRKI

-260 NTSSLQQTANSQLN
+260 NTSTLQQTANSQLN

-288 MGVDINKETIALITY
+288 MGIDINKETIALITY

-313 DSIDIIRENISKDY
+313 DSIDTLRKNISDEY
-327 GSKYI
+327 GNKYL
-332 PEKAI
+332 PDKPI

-356 DISIKPDDIKE
+356 DISIKPESIKDYLSE
-367 FLNEDQFKLYDL
+367 EQFKLYDL
-379 IWKRTIASQMT
+379 IWKRTLASQMT
-390 SAETNQNTLKIE
+390 SAETNQNTLQIDCEEK
-402 CKEQNITLKAT
+402 NITLKAT

-424 VYNVQEEDEEQ
+424 VYNLQEDDEEQ

-440 DNLKEN
+440 ENIKEN
-446 DIYKV
+446 DKYIV
-451 DEVEVLES
+451 SEVETLES
-459 FTSPPSRY
+459 YTSPPSRY

-579 INDELSPVIFKKIGG
+579 INEELSPVIFKKIGG
-594 DVDIKCSSWANLTKN
+594 DIDIKCSSWANTEN
-609 CDGNLG
+609 CEGNLG

-627 SNYPDC
+627 SNYPEC

-657 TFPRTLGVDADSKR
+657 TFPRTLGIDADSKKE
-671 DIAVHLGPYGYY
+671 IAVHLGPYGYY
-683 LQLGKDTDEEKPKRV
+683 LQLGKETDEDKPKRV

-713 ASQLIKLPITLGVYP
+713 ASQLIKLPITLGNFP
-728 DTEEPVIANIG
+728 NSEDPVIANIG

-747 TEKKMNND
+747 
-755 IEINQDIFASLGK
+755 QDIFASLGRK
-768 RFDVLEI
+768 YDVLEI
-775 TLEQAI
+775 NLDQAV
-781 ELINIKK
+781 ELITIKK

-797 IGTLK
+797 IGVLK
-802 RRRQRANLYKGKS
+802 RRKQRANLYKGKS
-815 GKYYFKI
+815 GKFYFKI

-828 IPPEFDGENL
+828 IPPEYDGENL

-843 EKILKTNR
+843 EKILKANR

>member
-14 TINKYLGN
+14 TINKYLGS

-35 LAKKDGVKVTEDYSD
+35 LAKKDGVRVTEDYSD

-58 SAGLQML
+58 TAGLKML
-65 ENIEKKAEGYE
+65 ENIEKKANGYE

-95 VKSLEKKIDKNKFE
+95 VKSLEKNIDRNKFK

-123 SFDEARKVD
+123 SFDQARQVD
-132 DNLVSAYLA
+132 NNLVSAYLA

-192 FYKLNIHGEVNGAK
+192 FYKLNVYGQINGAK
-206 LDTTITTL
+206 LETSITTL
-214 EGQKVDKLFF
+214 DGQKVDKLFF
-224 KDEDLAN
+224 KSEELAN
-231 KAKNYL
+231 KAKKYL
-237 NTNNFFIKKI
+237 NSNNFFIKKI
-247 DEKTISRKPKAPF
+247 DEKTIFRKPRAPF
-260 NTSSLQQTANSQLN
+260 NTSTLQQTANSQLN

-313 DSIDIIRENISKDY
+313 DSISSIRENIEKDY
-327 GSKYI
+327 GLKYL
-332 PEKAI
+332 PKDAI
-337 EYKSRKKNAQEAH
+337 EYKSKKKNAQEAH

-356 DISIKPDDIKE
+356 DISIKPDDIKDSLSE
-367 FLNEDQFKLYDL
+367 EQFKLYDL
-379 IWKRTIASQMT
+379 IWKRTIASQM
-390 SAETNQNTLKIE
+390 SNAETNQNTLQIE
-402 CKEQNITLKAT
+402 CDENNITLKAT

-424 VYNVQEEDEEQ
+424 VYSLQEEDEDQ
-435 IISLL
+435 IITLL
-440 DNLKEN
+440 ENLKEK
-446 DIYKV
+446 DKYKV
-451 DEVEVLES
+451 DDVEILES
-459 FTSPPSRY
+459 YTSPPSRY

-594 DVDIKCSSWANLTKN
+594 DIDIKCSSWANTEN

-642 VKEVNPK
+642 VKEINPK

-657 TFPRTLGVDADSKR
+657 TFPRTLGTDADSKKE
-671 DIAVHLGPYGYY
+671 IAVHLGPYGYY

-698 TLPKSYD
+698 TLPKHYD

-713 ASQLIKLPITLGVYP
+713 ASQLIKLPITLGNYP
-728 DTEEPVIANIG
+728 DSEEPVIANIG

-747 TEKKMNND
+747 
-755 IEINQDIFASLGK
+755 QDIFASLGK

-775 TLEQAI
+775 DLNQAV

-788 NKPTNKVRE
+788 NKPTNKVRG
-797 IGTLK
+797 IGVLK
-802 RRRQRANLYKGKS
+802 RRRQKANLYKGKS

-828 IPPEFDGENL
+828 IPAEYDGENL

>member
-58 SAGLQML
+58 TAGMKML
-65 ENIEKKAEGYE
+65 DSIEKKAEGYE

-109 RITFNEITKNAVIK
+109 RITFNEITKNAVIN
-123 SFDEARKVD
+123 SFKESRKVD

-192 FYKLNIHGEVNGAK
+192 FYKINVHGEINGAK
-206 LDTTITTL
+206 LDTSITSL
-214 EGQKVDKLFF
+214 DGQKVDKLFF
-224 KDEDLAN
+224 KNEALAE
-231 KAKNYL
+231 KAKDYL
-237 NTNNFFIKKI
+237 NNNKFFIRKI

-260 NTSSLQQTANSQLN
+260 NTSTLQQTANSQLN

-288 MGVDINKETIALITY
+288 MGIDINKETIALITY

-313 DSIDIIRENISKDY
+313 DSIDTIRKNISEQY
-327 GSKYI
+327 GDKYL
-332 PEKAI
+332 PDKPI

-356 DISIKPDDIKE
+356 DISIKPESIKDYLSE
-367 FLNEDQFKLYDL
+367 EQFKLYDL
-379 IWKRTIASQMT
+379 IWKRTLASQMT
-390 SAETNQNTLKIE
+390 SAETNQNTLQIDCEEK
-402 CKEQNITLKAT
+402 NITLKAT

-424 VYNVQEEDEEQ
+424 VYNLQEDDEEQ

-440 DNLKEN
+440 ENIKEN
-446 DIYKV
+446 DKYIV
-451 DEVEVLES
+451 SEVETLES
-459 FTSPPSRY
+459 YTSPPSRY

-579 INDELSPVIFKKIGG
+579 INEELSPVIFKKIGG
-594 DVDIKCSSWANLTKN
+594 DIDIKCSSWANTEN
-609 CDGNLG
+609 CEGNLG

-627 SNYPDC
+627 SNYPEC

-642 VKEVNPK
+642 IKEVNPK

-657 TFPRTLGVDADSKR
+657 TFPRTLGIDADSKKE
-671 DIAVHLGPYGYY
+671 IAVHLGPYGYY
-683 LQLGKDTDEEKPKRV
+683 LQLGKETDEDKPKRV

-713 ASQLIKLPITLGVYP
+713 ASQLIKLPITLGNFP
-728 DTEEPVIANIG
+728 NSEDPVIANIG

-747 TEKKMNND
+747 
-755 IEINQDIFASLGK
+755 QDIFASLGRK
-768 RFDVLEI
+768 YDVLEI
-775 TLEQAI
+775 DLDQAV
-781 ELINIKK
+781 ELITIKK

-797 IGTLK
+797 IGVLK
-802 RRRQRANLYKGKS
+802 RRKQRANLYKGKS
-815 GKYYFKI
+815 GKFYFKI

-828 IPPEFDGENL
+828 IPPEYDGENL

-843 EKILKTNR
+843 EKILKANR

>member
-58 SAGLQML
+58 TAGMKML
-65 ENIEKKAEGYE
+65 DSIEKKAEGYE

-109 RITFNEITKNAVIK
+109 RITFNEITKNAVIN
-123 SFDEARKVD
+123 SFKESRKVD

-192 FYKLNIHGEVNGAK
+192 FYKINVHGEINGAK
-206 LDTTITTL
+206 LDTSITSL
-214 EGQKVDKLFF
+214 DGQKVDKLFF
-224 KDEDLAN
+224 KNEALAE

-237 NTNNFFIKKI
+237 NNNKFFIRKI

-260 NTSSLQQTANSQLN
+260 NTSTLQQTANSQLN

-288 MGVDINKETIALITY
+288 MGIDINKETIALITY

-313 DSIDIIRENISKDY
+313 DSIDTIRKNISEQY
-327 GSKYI
+327 GDKYL
-332 PEKAI
+332 PDKPI

-356 DISIKPDDIKE
+356 DISIKPESIKDYLSE
-367 FLNEDQFKLYDL
+367 EQFKLYDL
-379 IWKRTIASQMT
+379 IWKRTLASQMT
-390 SAETNQNTLKIE
+390 SAETNQNTLQIDCEEK
-402 CKEQNITLKAT
+402 NITLKAT

-424 VYNVQEEDEEQ
+424 VYNLQEDDEEQ

-440 DNLKEN
+440 ENIKEN
-446 DIYKV
+446 DKYIV
-451 DEVEVLES
+451 SEVETLES
-459 FTSPPSRY
+459 YTSPPSRY

-579 INDELSPVIFKKIGG
+579 INEELSPVIFKKIGG
-594 DVDIKCSSWANLTKN
+594 DIDIKCSSWANTEN
-609 CDGNLG
+609 CEGNLG

-627 SNYPDC
+627 SNYPEC

-657 TFPRTLGVDADSKR
+657 TFPRNLGIDADSKKE
-671 DIAVHLGPYGYY
+671 IAVHLGPYGYY
-683 LQLGKDTDEEKPKRV
+683 LQLGKETDEDKPKRV

-713 ASQLIKLPITLGVYP
+713 ASQLIKLPITLGNFP
-728 DTEEPVIANIG
+728 NSEDPVIANIG

-747 TEKKMNND
+747 
-755 IEINQDIFASLGK
+755 QDIFASLGRK
-768 RFDVLEI
+768 YDVLEI
-775 TLEQAI
+775 DLDQAV
-781 ELINIKK
+781 ELITIKK

-797 IGTLK
+797 IGVLK
-802 RRRQRANLYKGKS
+802 RRKQRANLYKGKS
-815 GKYYFKI
+815 GKFYFKI

-828 IPPEFDGENL
+828 IPPEYDGENL

-843 EKILKTNR
+843 EKILKANR

>member
-58 SAGLQML
+58 TAGMKML
-65 ENIEKKAEGYE
+65 DSIEKKAEGYE

-109 RITFNEITKNAVIK
+109 RITFNEITKNAVIN
-123 SFDEARKVD
+123 SFKESRKVD

-192 FYKLNIHGEVNGAK
+192 FYKINVHGEINGAK
-206 LDTTITTL
+206 LDTSITSL
-214 EGQKVDKLFF
+214 DGQKVDKLFF
-224 KDEDLAN
+224 KNEALAE

-237 NTNNFFIKKI
+237 NNNKFFIRKI

-260 NTSSLQQTANSQLN
+260 NTSTLQQTANSQLN

-288 MGVDINKETIALITY
+288 MGIDINKETIALITY

-313 DSIDIIRENISKDY
+313 DSIDTIRKNISEQY
-327 GSKYI
+327 GDKYLPDKPI
-332 PEKAI
+332 D
-337 EYKSRKKNAQEAH
+337 YKSRKKNAQEAH

-356 DISIKPDDIKE
+356 DISIKPESIKDYLSE
-367 FLNEDQFKLYDL
+367 EQFKLYDL
-379 IWKRTIASQMT
+379 IWKRTLASQMT
-390 SAETNQNTLKIE
+390 SAETNQNTLQIDCEEK
-402 CKEQNITLKAT
+402 NITLKAT

-424 VYNVQEEDEEQ
+424 VYNLQEDDEEQ

-440 DNLKEN
+440 ENIKEN
-446 DIYKV
+446 DKYIV
-451 DEVEVLES
+451 SEVETLES
-459 FTSPPSRY
+459 YTSPPSRY

-579 INDELSPVIFKKIGG
+579 INEELSPVIFKKIGG
-594 DVDIKCSSWANLTKN
+594 DIDIKCSSWANTEN
-609 CDGNLG
+609 CEGNLG

-627 SNYPDC
+627 SNYPEC

-657 TFPRTLGVDADSKR
+657 TFPRTLGIDADSKKE
-671 DIAVHLGPYGYY
+671 IAVHLGPYGYY
-683 LQLGKDTDEEKPKRV
+683 LQLGKETDEDKPKRV

-713 ASQLIKLPITLGVYP
+713 ASQLIKLPITLGNFP
-728 DTEEPVIANIG
+728 NSEDPVIANIG
-739 AYGPYVKY
+739 AYGPYVKC
-747 TEKKMNND
+747 
-755 IEINQDIFASLGK
+755 QDIFASLGRK
-768 RFDVLEI
+768 YDVLEI
-775 TLEQAI
+775 NLDQAV
-781 ELINIKK
+781 ELITIKK

-797 IGTLK
+797 IGVLK
-802 RRRQRANLYKGKS
+802 RRKQRANLYKGKS
-815 GKYYFKI
+815 GKFYFKI

-828 IPPEFDGENL
+828 IPPEYDGENL

-843 EKILKTNR
+843 EKILKANR

>member
-58 SAGLQML
+58 TAGMKML
-65 ENIEKKAEGYE
+65 DSIEKKAEGYE

-109 RITFNEITKNAVIK
+109 RITFNEITKNAVIN
-123 SFDEARKVD
+123 SFKESRKVD
-132 DNLVSAYLA
+132 VNLVSAYLA

-192 FYKLNIHGEVNGAK
+192 FYKINVHGEINGAK
-206 LDTTITTL
+206 LDTSITSL
-214 EGQKVDKLFF
+214 DGQKVDKLFF
-224 KDEDLAN
+224 KNEALAE

-237 NTNNFFIKKI
+237 NNNKFFIRKI

-260 NTSSLQQTANSQLN
+260 NTSTLQQTANSQLN

-288 MGVDINKETIALITY
+288 MGIDINKETIALITY

-313 DSIDIIRENISKDY
+313 DSIDTIRKNISEQY
-327 GSKYI
+327 GDKYL
-332 PEKAI
+332 PDKPI

-356 DISIKPDDIKE
+356 DISIKPESIKDYLSE
-367 FLNEDQFKLYDL
+367 EQFKLYDL
-379 IWKRTIASQMT
+379 IWKRTLASQMT
-390 SAETNQNTLKIE
+390 SAETNQNTLQIDCEEK
-402 CKEQNITLKAT
+402 NITLKAT

-424 VYNVQEEDEEQ
+424 VYNLQEDDEEQ

-440 DNLKEN
+440 ENIKEN
-446 DIYKV
+446 DKYIV
-451 DEVEVLES
+451 SEVETLES
-459 FTSPPSRY
+459 YTSPPSRY

-579 INDELSPVIFKKIGG
+579 INEELSPVIFKKIGG
-594 DVDIKCSSWANLTKN
+594 DIDIKCSSWANTEN
-609 CDGNLG
+609 CEGNLG

-627 SNYPDC
+627 SNYPEC

-657 TFPRTLGVDADSKR
+657 TFPRTLGIDADSKKE
-671 DIAVHLGPYGYY
+671 IAVHLGPYGYY
-683 LQLGKDTDEEKPKRV
+683 LQLGKDTDEDKPKRV

-713 ASQLIKLPITLGVYP
+713 ASQLIKLPITLGNFP
-728 DTEEPVIANIG
+728 NSEDPVIANIG

-747 TEKKMNND
+747 
-755 IEINQDIFASLGK
+755 QDIFASLGRK
-768 RFDVLEI
+768 YDVLEI
-775 TLEQAI
+775 NLDQAV
-781 ELINIKK
+781 ELITIKK

-797 IGTLK
+797 IGVLK
-802 RRRQRANLYKGKS
+802 RRKQRANLYKGKS
-815 GKYYFKI
+815 GKFYFKI

-828 IPPEFDGENL
+828 IPPEYDGENL

-843 EKILKTNR
+843 EKILKANR

>member
-58 SAGLQML
+58 TAGMKML
-65 ENIEKKAEGYE
+65 DSIEKKAEGYE

-109 RITFNEITKNAVIK
+109 RITFNEITKNAVIN
-123 SFDEARKVD
+123 SFKESRKVD

-192 FYKLNIHGEVNGAK
+192 FYKINVHGEINGAK
-206 LDTTITTL
+206 LDTSITSL
-214 EGQKVDKLFF
+214 DGQKVDKLFF
-224 KDEDLAN
+224 KNEALAE

-237 NTNNFFIKKI
+237 NNNKFFIRKI

-260 NTSSLQQTANSQLN
+260 NTSTLQQTANSQLN

-288 MGVDINKETIALITY
+288 MGIDINKETIALITY

-313 DSIDIIRENISKDY
+313 DSIDTIRKNISDEY
-327 GSKYI
+327 GDKYL
-332 PEKAI
+332 PDKPI

-356 DISIKPDDIKE
+356 DISIKPESIKDYLSE
-367 FLNEDQFKLYDL
+367 EQFKLYDL
-379 IWKRTIASQMT
+379 IWKRTLASQMT
-390 SAETNQNTLKIE
+390 SAETNQNTLQIDCEEK
-402 CKEQNITLKAT
+402 NITLKAT

-424 VYNVQEEDEEQ
+424 VYNLQDDDEEQ

-440 DNLKEN
+440 ENIKEN
-446 DIYKV
+446 DKYIV
-451 DEVEVLES
+451 SEVETLES
-459 FTSPPSRY
+459 YTSPPSRY

-579 INDELSPVIFKKIGG
+579 INEELSPVIFKKIGG
-594 DVDIKCSSWANLTKN
+594 DIDIKCSSWANTEN
-609 CDGNLG
+609 CEGNLG

-627 SNYPDC
+627 SNYPEC

-657 TFPRTLGVDADSKR
+657 TFPRTLGIDADSKKE
-671 DIAVHLGPYGYY
+671 IAVHLGPYGYY
-683 LQLGKDTDEEKPKRV
+683 LQLGKETDEDKPKRV

-713 ASQLIKLPITLGVYP
+713 ASQLIKLPITLGNFP
-728 DTEEPVIANIG
+728 NSEDPVIANIG

-747 TEKKMNND
+747 
-755 IEINQDIFASLGK
+755 QDIFASLGRK
-768 RFDVLEI
+768 YDVLEI
-775 TLEQAI
+775 NLDQAV
-781 ELINIKK
+781 ELITIKK

-797 IGTLK
+797 IGVLK
-802 RRRQRANLYKGKS
+802 RRKQRANLYKGKS
-815 GKYYFKI
+815 GKFYFKI

-828 IPPEFDGENL
+828 IPPEYDGENL

-843 EKILKTNR
+843 EKILKANR

>member
-58 SAGLQML
+58 AAGLKML
-65 ENIEKKAEGYE
+65 DGIEKKAEGYE

-95 VKSLEKKIDKNKFE
+95 VKSLEKKVDKNKFE

-192 FYKLNIHGEVNGAK
+192 FYKINVHGEINGAK
-206 LDTTITTL
+206 LDTSITSL
-214 EGQKVDKLFF
+214 EGEKVDKLFF
-224 KDEDLAN
+224 RDEALAN

-237 NTNNFFIKKI
+237 KSNSFFIRKI
-247 DEKTISRKPKAPF
+247 DERTISRKPKAPF
-260 NTSSLQQTANSQLN
+260 NTSTLQQTANSQLN

-288 MGVDINKETIALITY
+288 MGIDINKETIALITY

-313 DSIDIIRENISKDY
+313 DSIDTIRENISKEY
-327 GSKYI
+327 GDKYL
-332 PEKAI
+332 PDKPI

-356 DISIKPDDIKE
+356 DISIKPEDIKD
-367 FLNEDQFKLYDL
+367 FLNEEQFKLYDL

-390 SAETNQNTLKIE
+390 SAETNQSTLQIDCEEK
-402 CKEQNITLKAT
+402 NITLKAT

-424 VYNVQEEDEEQ
+424 VYNLQEDDEEQ

-440 DNLKEN
+440 ENIKEN
-446 DIYKV
+446 DKYIV
-451 DEVEVLES
+451 NEVEALES

-579 INDELSPVIFKKIGG
+579 INDELSPVIFRKIGG
-594 DVDIKCSSWANLTKN
+594 DIDIKCSSWANTEN
-609 CDGNLG
+609 CEGNLG

-627 SNYPDC
+627 SNYPEC

-657 TFPRTLGVDADSKR
+657 TFPRILGIDADSKKE
-671 DIAVHLGPYGYY
+671 IAVHLGPYGYY
-683 LQLGKDTDEEKPKRV
+683 LQLGKETDEDKPKRV

-713 ASQLIKLPITLGVYP
+713 ASQLIKLPITLGNFP
-728 DTEEPVIANIG
+728 DSEDPVVANIG

-747 TEKKMNND
+747 
-755 IEINQDIFASLGK
+755 QDIYASLGRK
-768 RFDVLEI
+768 YDVLEI
-775 TLEQAI
+775 GLDQAV
-781 ELINIKK
+781 ELITIKK

-797 IGTLK
+797 IGILK
-802 RRRQRANLYKGKS
+802 RRKQRANLYKGKS

-828 IPPEFDGENL
+828 IPPEYDGENL

-843 EKILKTNR
+843 EKILKASR

>member
-58 SAGLQML
+58 TAGMKML
-65 ENIEKKAEGYE
+65 DSIEKKAEGYE

-109 RITFNEITKNAVIK
+109 RITFNEITKNAVIN
-123 SFDEARKVD
+123 SFKESRKVD

-186 QFEPEK
+186 QFEPVK
-192 FYKLNIHGEVNGAK
+192 FYKINVHGEINGAK
-206 LDTTITTL
+206 LDTSITSL
-214 EGQKVDKLFF
+214 DGQKVDKLFF
-224 KDEDLAN
+224 KNEALAE

-237 NTNNFFIKKI
+237 NTNRFFIRKI
-247 DEKTISRKPKAPF
+247 DEKIISRKPKAPF
-260 NTSSLQQTANSQLN
+260 NTSTLQQTANSQLN

-288 MGVDINKETIALITY
+288 MGIDINKETIALITY

-313 DSIDIIRENISKDY
+313 DSIDTIRKNISDEY
-327 GSKYI
+327 GDKYL
-332 PEKAI
+332 PDKPI

-356 DISIKPDDIKE
+356 DVSIKPESIKDYLSE
-367 FLNEDQFKLYDL
+367 EQYKLYDL
-379 IWKRTIASQMT
+379 IWKRTLASQMT
-390 SAETNQNTLKIE
+390 SAQTNQNTLQIDCEEK
-402 CKEQNITLKAT
+402 NINLKAT

-424 VYNVQEEDEEQ
+424 VYNLQEDDEEQ

-440 DNLKEN
+440 ENIKEN
-446 DIYKV
+446 DKYIV
-451 DEVEVLES
+451 SEVETLES
-459 FTSPPSRY
+459 YTSPPSRY

-534 DLENQLDDVAAD
+534 DLENQLDEVAAD

-579 INDELSPVIFKKIGG
+579 INEELSPVIFKKIGG
-594 DVDIKCSSWANLTKN
+594 DIDIKCSSWANTEN
-609 CDGNLG
+609 CEGNLG

-627 SNYPDC
+627 SNYPEC

-642 VKEVNPK
+642 IKEVNPK

-657 TFPRTLGVDADSKR
+657 TFPRTLGIDADSKKE
-671 DIAVHLGPYGYY
+671 IAVHLGPYGYY
-683 LQLGKDTDEEKPKRV
+683 LQLGKETDENKPKRV

-713 ASQLIKLPITLGVYP
+713 ASQLIKLPITLGNFP
-728 DTEEPVIANIG
+728 NSEDPVIANIG

-747 TEKKMNND
+747 
-755 IEINQDIFASLGK
+755 QDIFASLGRK
-768 RFDVLEI
+768 YDVLEI
-775 TLEQAI
+775 SLDQAV
-781 ELINIKK
+781 ELITIKK
-788 NKPTNKVRE
+788 NKPSNKVRE
-797 IGTLK
+797 IGVLK

-815 GKYYFKI
+815 GKFYFKI

-828 IPPEFDGENL
+828 IPPEYDGENL

-843 EKILKTNR
+843 EKILKANR

>member
-58 SAGLQML
+58 TAGMKML
-65 ENIEKKAEGYE
+65 DSIEKKAEGYE

-109 RITFNEITKNAVIK
+109 RITFNEITKNAVIN
-123 SFDEARKVD
+123 SFKESRKVD

-192 FYKLNIHGEVNGAK
+192 FYKINVHGEINGAK
-206 LDTTITTL
+206 LDTSITSL
-214 EGQKVDKLFF
+214 DGQKVDKLFF
-224 KDEDLAN
+224 KNEALAE

-237 NTNNFFIKKI
+237 NNNKFFIRKI

-260 NTSSLQQTANSQLN
+260 NTSTLQQTANSQLN

-288 MGVDINKETIALITY
+288 MGIDINKETIALITY

-313 DSIDIIRENISKDY
+313 DSIDTIRKNISEQY
-327 GSKYI
+327 GDKYL
-332 PEKAI
+332 PDKPI

-356 DISIKPDDIKE
+356 DISIKPESIKDYLSE
-367 FLNEDQFKLYDL
+367 EQFKLYDL
-379 IWKRTIASQMT
+379 IWKRTLASQMT
-390 SAETNQNTLKIE
+390 SAETNQNTLQIDCEEK
-402 CKEQNITLKAT
+402 NITLKAT

-424 VYNVQEEDEEQ
+424 VYNLQEDDEEQ

-440 DNLKEN
+440 ENIKEN
-446 DIYKV
+446 DKYIV
-451 DEVEVLES
+451 SEVETLES
-459 FTSPPSRY
+459 YTSPPSRY

-579 INDELSPVIFKKIGG
+579 INEELSPVIFKKIGG
-594 DVDIKCSSWANLTKN
+594 DIDIKCSSWANTEN
-609 CDGNLG
+609 CEGNLG

-627 SNYPDC
+627 SNYPEC

-657 TFPRTLGVDADSKR
+657 TFPRTLGIDADSKKE
-671 DIAVHLGPYGYY
+671 ITVHLGPYGYY
-683 LQLGKDTDEEKPKRV
+683 LQLGKDTDEDKPKRV

-713 ASQLIKLPITLGVYP
+713 ASQLIKLPITLGNFP
-728 DTEEPVIANIG
+728 NSEDPVIANIG

-747 TEKKMNND
+747 
-755 IEINQDIFASLGK
+755 QDIFASLGRK
-768 RFDVLEI
+768 YDVLEI
-775 TLEQAI
+775 DLDQAV
-781 ELINIKK
+781 ELITIKK

-797 IGTLK
+797 IGVLK
-802 RRRQRANLYKGKS
+802 RRKQRANLYKGKS
-815 GKYYFKI
+815 GKFYFKI

-828 IPPEFDGENL
+828 IPPEYDGENL

-843 EKILKTNR
+843 EKILKANR

>member
-58 SAGLQML
+58 TAGMKML
-65 ENIEKKAEGYE
+65 DSIEKKAEGYE

-109 RITFNEITKNAVIK
+109 RITFNEITKNAVIN
-123 SFDEARKVD
+123 SFKESRKVD

-192 FYKLNIHGEVNGAK
+192 FYKINVHGEINGAK
-206 LDTTITTL
+206 LDTSITSL
-214 EGQKVDKLFF
+214 DGQKVDKLFF
-224 KDEDLAN
+224 KNEALAE

-237 NTNNFFIKKI
+237 NNNKFFIRKI

-260 NTSSLQQTANSQLN
+260 NTSTLQQTANSQLN

-288 MGVDINKETIALITY
+288 MGIDINKETIALITY

-313 DSIDIIRENISKDY
+313 DSIDTIRKNISEQY
-327 GSKYI
+327 GDKYL
-332 PEKAI
+332 PDKPI

-356 DISIKPDDIKE
+356 DISIKPESIKD
-367 FLNEDQFKLYDL
+367 FLSEEQFKLYDL
-379 IWKRTIASQMT
+379 IWKRTLASQMT
-390 SAETNQNTLKIE
+390 SAETNQNTLQIDCEEK
-402 CKEQNITLKAT
+402 NITLKAT

-424 VYNVQEEDEEQ
+424 VYNLQEDDEEQ

-440 DNLKEN
+440 ENIKEN
-446 DIYKV
+446 DKYIV
-451 DEVEVLES
+451 SEVETLES
-459 FTSPPSRY
+459 YTSPPSRY

-560 FEFFINEVMGKPN
+560 FEFFINDVMGKPN

-579 INDELSPVIFKKIGG
+579 INEELSPVIFKKIGG
-594 DVDIKCSSWANLTKN
+594 DIDIKCSTWANTEN
-609 CDGNLG
+609 CEGNLG

-627 SNYPDC
+627 SNYPEC

-657 TFPRTLGVDADSKR
+657 TFPRTLGIDADSKKE
-671 DIAVHLGPYGYY
+671 IAVHLGPYGYY
-683 LQLGKDTDEEKPKRV
+683 LQLGKDTDEDKPKRV

-713 ASQLIKLPITLGVYP
+713 ASQLIKLPITLGYFP
-728 DTEEPVIANIG
+728 NSEDPVIANIG

-747 TEKKMNND
+747 
-755 IEINQDIFASLGK
+755 QDIFASLGRK
-768 RFDVLEI
+768 YDVLEI
-775 TLEQAI
+775 DLDQAV
-781 ELINIKK
+781 ELITIKK

-797 IGTLK
+797 IGVLK
-802 RRRQRANLYKGKS
+802 RRKQRANLYKGKS

-828 IPPEFDGENL
+828 IPPDYDGENL

-843 EKILKTNR
+843 EKILKANR

>member
-58 SAGLQML
+58 TAGMKML
-65 ENIEKKAEGYE
+65 DSIEKKAEGYE

-109 RITFNEITKNAVIK
+109 RITFNEITKNAVIN
-123 SFDEARKVD
+123 SFKESRKVD

-192 FYKLNIHGEVNGAK
+192 FYKINVHGEINSAK
-206 LDTTITTL
+206 LDTSITSL
-214 EGQKVDKLFF
+214 DGQKVDKLFF
-224 KDEDLAN
+224 KNEALAE

-237 NTNNFFIKKI
+237 NNNKFFIRKI

-260 NTSSLQQTANSQLN
+260 NTSTLQQTANSQLN

-288 MGVDINKETIALITY
+288 MGIDINKETIALITY

-313 DSIDIIRENISKDY
+313 DSIDTVRKNISEQY
-327 GSKYI
+327 GDKYL
-332 PEKAI
+332 PDKPI

-356 DISIKPDDIKE
+356 DISIKPESIKDYLSE
-367 FLNEDQFKLYDL
+367 EQFKLYDL
-379 IWKRTIASQMT
+379 IWKRTLASQMT
-390 SAETNQNTLKIE
+390 SAETNQNTLQIDCEEK
-402 CKEQNITLKAT
+402 NITLKAT

-424 VYNVQEEDEEQ
+424 VYNLQEDDEEQ

-440 DNLKEN
+440 ENIKEN
-446 DIYKV
+446 DKYIV
-451 DEVEVLES
+451 SEVETLES
-459 FTSPPSRY
+459 YTSPPSRY

-579 INDELSPVIFKKIGG
+579 INEELSPVIFKKIGG
-594 DVDIKCSSWANLTKN
+594 DIDIKCSSWANTEN
-609 CDGNLG
+609 CEGNLG

-627 SNYPDC
+627 SNYPEC

-657 TFPRTLGVDADSKR
+657 TFPRTLGIDADSKKE
-671 DIAVHLGPYGYY
+671 IAVHLGPYGYY
-683 LQLGKDTDEEKPKRV
+683 LQLGKETDEDKPKRV

-713 ASQLIKLPITLGVYP
+713 ASQLIKLPITLGNFP
-728 DTEEPVIANIG
+728 NSEDPVIANIG

-747 TEKKMNND
+747 
-755 IEINQDIFASLGK
+755 QDIFASLGRK
-768 RFDVLEI
+768 YDVLEI
-775 TLEQAI
+775 NLDQAV
-781 ELINIKK
+781 ELITIKK

-797 IGTLK
+797 IGVLK
-802 RRRQRANLYKGKS
+802 RRKQRANLYKGKS
-815 GKYYFKI
+815 GKFYFKI

-828 IPPEFDGENL
+828 IPPEYDGENL

-843 EKILKTNR
+843 EKILKANR

>member
-58 SAGLQML
+58 TAGMRML
-65 ENIEKKAEGYE
+65 DSIEKKAESYE

-109 RITFNEITKNAVIK
+109 RITFNEITKNAVIN
-123 SFDEARKVD
+123 SFKESRKVD

-192 FYKLNIHGEVNGAK
+192 FYKINVHGEINGAK
-206 LDTTITTL
+206 LDTSITSL
-214 EGQKVDKLFF
+214 DGQKVDKLFF
-224 KDEDLAN
+224 KNEALAE

-237 NTNNFFIKKI
+237 NNNKFFIRKI

-260 NTSSLQQTANSQLN
+260 NTSTLQQTANSQLN

-288 MGVDINKETIALITY
+288 MGIDINKETIALITY

-313 DSIDIIRENISKDY
+313 DSIDTIRKNITEQY
-327 GSKYI
+327 GDKYL
-332 PEKAI
+332 PDKPI

-356 DISIKPDDIKE
+356 DISIKPESIKDYLSE
-367 FLNEDQFKLYDL
+367 EQFKLYDL
-379 IWKRTIASQMT
+379 IWKRTLASQMT
-390 SAETNQNTLKIE
+390 SAETNQNTLQIDCEEK
-402 CKEQNITLKAT
+402 NITLKAT

-424 VYNVQEEDEEQ
+424 VYNLHEDDEEQ

-440 DNLKEN
+440 ENIKEN
-446 DIYKV
+446 DKYIV
-451 DEVEVLES
+451 SEVETLES
-459 FTSPPSRY
+459 YTSPPSRY

-594 DVDIKCSSWANLTKN
+594 DIDIKCSSWANTEN
-609 CDGNLG
+609 CEGNLG

-627 SNYPDC
+627 SNYPEC

-657 TFPRTLGVDADSKR
+657 TFPRTLGIDADSKKE
-671 DIAVHLGPYGYY
+671 ISVHLGPYGYY
-683 LQLGKDTDEEKPKRV
+683 LQLGKDTDEDKPKRV

-713 ASQLIKLPITLGVYP
+713 ASQLIKLPITLGNFP
-728 DTEEPVIANIG
+728 NSEDPVIANIG

-747 TEKKMNND
+747 
-755 IEINQDIFASLGK
+755 QDIFASLGRK
-768 RFDVLEI
+768 FDVLEI
-775 TLEQAI
+775 DLDQAV
-781 ELINIKK
+781 ELITIKK

-797 IGTLK
+797 IGVLK
-802 RRRQRANLYKGKS
+802 RRKQRANLYKGKS
-815 GKYYFKI
+815 GKFYFKI

-828 IPPEFDGENL
+828 IPPEYDGENL

-843 EKILKTNR
+843 EKILKANR

>member
-22 DFEVIATVGHFRD
+22 NFEVIATVGHFRD

-50 VELNWETT
+50 VELNWEITT
-58 SAGLQML
+58 AGMKML
-65 ENIEKKAEGYE
+65 DSIEKKAEGYE

-109 RITFNEITKNAVIK
+109 RITFNEITKNAVIN
-123 SFDEARKVD
+123 SFKESRKVD

-192 FYKLNIHGEVNGAK
+192 FYKINVHGEINGAK
-206 LDTTITTL
+206 LDTSITSL
-214 EGQKVDKLFF
+214 DGQKVDKLFF
-224 KDEDLAN
+224 KNEALAE

-237 NTNNFFIKKI
+237 NSNKFFIRKI

-260 NTSSLQQTANSQLN
+260 NTSTLQQTANSQLN

-288 MGVDINKETIALITY
+288 MGIDINKETIALITY

-313 DSIDIIRENISKDY
+313 DSIDTIRKNISEQY
-327 GSKYI
+327 GDKYL
-332 PEKAI
+332 PDKPI

-356 DISIKPDDIKE
+356 DISIKPESIKDYLSE
-367 FLNEDQFKLYDL
+367 EQFKLYDL
-379 IWKRTIASQMT
+379 IWKRTLASQMT
-390 SAETNQNTLKIE
+390 SAETNQNTLQIDCEEK
-402 CKEQNITLKAT
+402 NMTLKAT

-424 VYNVQEEDEEQ
+424 VYNLQEDDEEQ

-440 DNLKEN
+440 ENIKEN
-446 DIYKV
+446 DKYIV
-451 DEVEVLES
+451 SEVETLES
-459 FTSPPSRY
+459 YTSPPSRY

-579 INDELSPVIFKKIGG
+579 INEELSPVIFKKIGG
-594 DVDIKCSSWANLTKN
+594 DIDIKCSSWANTEN
-609 CDGNLG
+609 CEGNLG

-627 SNYPDC
+627 SNYPEC

-657 TFPRTLGVDADSKR
+657 TFPRTLGIDADSKKE
-671 DIAVHLGPYGYY
+671 IAVHLGPYGYY
-683 LQLGKDTDEEKPKRV
+683 LQLGKETDEDKPKRV
-698 TLPKSYD
+698 TLPKNYD

-713 ASQLIKLPITLGVYP
+713 ASQLIKLPITLGNFP
-728 DTEEPVIANIG
+728 NSEDPVIANIG

-747 TEKKMNND
+747 
-755 IEINQDIFASLGK
+755 QDIFASLGRK
-768 RFDVLEI
+768 YDVLEI
-775 TLEQAI
+775 DLDQAV
-781 ELINIKK
+781 ELITIKK

-797 IGTLK
+797 IGVLK
-802 RRRQRANLYKGKS
+802 RRKQRANLYKGKS
-815 GKYYFKI
+815 GKFYFKI

-828 IPPEFDGENL
+828 IPPEYDGENL

-843 EKILKTNR
+843 EKILKANR

>member
-14 TINKYLGN
+14 TINKYLGS

-58 SAGLQML
+58 AAGLKML
-65 ENIEKKAEGYE
+65 DNIEKKANGYE

-95 VKSLEKKIDKNKFE
+95 VKSLEKNIDRNKFK

-123 SFDEARKVD
+123 SFDQARQVD
-132 DNLVSAYLA
+132 NNLVSAYLA

-192 FYKLNIHGEVNGAK
+192 FYKLNVHGQINGAK
-206 LDTTITTL
+206 LETSITTL
-214 EGQKVDKLFF
+214 DSQKVDKLFF
-224 KDEDLAN
+224 KSEELAN
-231 KAKNYL
+231 KAKKYL
-237 NTNNFFIKKI
+237 TSNNFFIRKI
-247 DEKTISRKPKAPF
+247 DEKTVFRKPRAPF
-260 NTSSLQQTANSQLN
+260 NTSTLQQTANSQLN

-303 MRTDSITLSK
+303 MRTDSITLSN
-313 DSIDIIRENISKDY
+313 DSISSIRKNIEKDY
-327 GSKYI
+327 GLKYL
-332 PEKAI
+332 PKDAI
-337 EYKSRKKNAQEAH
+337 EYKSKKKNAQEAH

-356 DISIKPDDIKE
+356 DISIKPYDIKDSLSE
-367 FLNEDQFKLYDL
+367 EQFKLYDL
-379 IWKRTIASQMT
+379 IWKRTIASQM
-390 SAETNQNTLKIE
+390 SNAETNQNTLQIE
-402 CKEQNITLKAT
+402 CDENNITLKAT

-424 VYNVQEEDEEQ
+424 VYSLQEEDEDQ
-435 IISLL
+435 VVSLL
-440 DNLKEN
+440 ENLKEK
-446 DIYKV
+446 DKYKV
-451 DEVEVLES
+451 DDVEILES
-459 FTSPPSRY
+459 YTLPPSRY

-534 DLENQLDDVAAD
+534 ELENQLDDVAAD
-546 KAEWKNIVLNFWKD
+546 KAEWKNIVINFWKD

-579 INDELSPVIFKKIGG
+579 INDELSPVIFRKIGG
-594 DVDIKCSSWANLTKN
+594 DIDIKCSSWANTEN
-609 CDGNLG
+609 CEGNLG

-627 SNYPDC
+627 SNYPEC

-657 TFPRTLGVDADSKR
+657 TFPRTLGVDADSKKE
-671 DIAVHLGPYGYY
+671 IAVHLGPYGYY
-683 LQLGKDTDEEKPKRV
+683 LQLGKEIDEDKPKRV

-713 ASQLIKLPITLGVYP
+713 ASQLIKLPITLGNFP
-728 DTEEPVIANIG
+728 DSEDPVIANIG

-747 TEKKMNND
+747 
-755 IEINQDIFASLGK
+755 QDIYASLGRK
-768 RFDVLEI
+768 YDVLEI
-775 TLEQAI
+775 GLDQAV
-781 ELINIKK
+781 ELITIKK

-797 IGTLK
+797 IGILK
-802 RRRQRANLYKGKS
+802 RRKQRANLYKGKS

-828 IPPEFDGENL
+828 IPPEYDGENL

-843 EKILKTNR
+843 EKILKASR

>member
-58 SAGLQML
+58 TAGMKML
-65 ENIEKKAEGYE
+65 DTIEKKAEGYE

-109 RITFNEITKNAVIK
+109 RITFNEITKNAVIN
-123 SFDEARKVD
+123 SFKESRKVD

-192 FYKLNIHGEVNGAK
+192 FYKINVHGEINGAK
-206 LDTTITTL
+206 LDTSITSL
-214 EGQKVDKLFF
+214 DGQKVDKLFF
-224 KDEDLAN
+224 KNEALAE

-237 NTNNFFIKKI
+237 NNNKFFIRKI

-260 NTSSLQQTANSQLN
+260 NTSTLQQTANSQLN

-288 MGVDINKETIALITY
+288 MGIDINKETIALITY

-313 DSIDIIRENISKDY
+313 DSIDTIRKNISEQY
-327 GSKYI
+327 GDKYL
-332 PEKAI
+332 PDKPI

-356 DISIKPDDIKE
+356 DISIKPESIKDYLSE
-367 FLNEDQFKLYDL
+367 EQFKLYDL
-379 IWKRTIASQMT
+379 IWKRTLASQMT
-390 SAETNQNTLKIE
+390 SAETNQNTLQIDCEEK
-402 CKEQNITLKAT
+402 NITLKAT

-424 VYNVQEEDEEQ
+424 VYNLQEDDEEQ

-440 DNLKEN
+440 ENIKEN
-446 DIYKV
+446 DKYIV
-451 DEVEVLES
+451 SEVETLES
-459 FTSPPSRY
+459 YTSPPSRY

-579 INDELSPVIFKKIGG
+579 INEELSPVIFKKIGG
-594 DVDIKCSSWANLTKN
+594 DIDIKCSSWANTEN
-609 CDGNLG
+609 CEGNLG

-627 SNYPDC
+627 SNYPEC

-657 TFPRTLGVDADSKR
+657 TFPRTLGIDADSKKE
-671 DIAVHLGPYGYY
+671 IAVHLGPYGYY
-683 LQLGKDTDEEKPKRV
+683 LQLGKETDEDKPKRV

-713 ASQLIKLPITLGVYP
+713 ASQLIKLPITLGNFP
-728 DTEEPVIANIG
+728 NSEDPVIANIG

-747 TEKKMNND
+747 
-755 IEINQDIFASLGK
+755 QDIFASLGRK
-768 RFDVLEI
+768 YDVLEI
-775 TLEQAI
+775 DLDQAV
-781 ELINIKK
+781 ELITIKK

-797 IGTLK
+797 IGVLK
-802 RRRQRANLYKGKS
+802 RRKQRANLYKGKS
-815 GKYYFKI
+815 GKFYFKI

-828 IPPEFDGENL
+828 IPPEYDGENL

-843 EKILKTNR
+843 EKILKANR

>member
-58 SAGLQML
+58 TAGMKML
-65 ENIEKKAEGYE
+65 DSIEKKAEGYE

-109 RITFNEITKNAVIK
+109 RITFNEITKNAVIN
-123 SFDEARKVD
+123 SFKESRKVD

-192 FYKLNIHGEVNGAK
+192 FYKINVHGEINGAK
-206 LDTTITTL
+206 LDTSITSL
-214 EGQKVDKLFF
+214 DGQKVDKLFF
-224 KDEDLAN
+224 KNEALAE

-237 NTNNFFIKKI
+237 NNNKFFIRKI

-260 NTSSLQQTANSQLN
+260 NTSTLQQTANSQLN

-288 MGVDINKETIALITY
+288 MGIDINKETIALITY

-313 DSIDIIRENISKDY
+313 DSIDTIRKNISEQY
-327 GSKYI
+327 GDKYL
-332 PEKAI
+332 PDKPI

-356 DISIKPDDIKE
+356 DISIKPESIKDYLSE
-367 FLNEDQFKLYDL
+367 EQFKLYDL
-379 IWKRTIASQMT
+379 IWKRTLASQMT
-390 SAETNQNTLKIE
+390 SAETNQNTLQIDCEEK
-402 CKEQNITLKAT
+402 NITLKAT

-424 VYNVQEEDEEQ
+424 VYNLQEDDEEQ

-440 DNLKEN
+440 ENIKEN
-446 DIYKV
+446 DKYIV
-451 DEVEVLES
+451 SEVETLES
-459 FTSPPSRY
+459 YTSPPSRY

-546 KAEWKNIVLNFWKD
+546 KAEWKNIVLNFWRD

-579 INDELSPVIFKKIGG
+579 INEELSPVIFKKIGG
-594 DVDIKCSSWANLTKN
+594 DIDIKCSSWANTEN
-609 CDGNLG
+609 CEGNLG

-627 SNYPDC
+627 SNYPEC

-642 VKEVNPK
+642 IKEVNPK

-657 TFPRTLGVDADSKR
+657 TFPRTLGIDADSKKE
-671 DIAVHLGPYGYY
+671 IAVHLGPYGYY
-683 LQLGKDTDEEKPKRV
+683 LQLGKETDEDKPKRV

-713 ASQLIKLPITLGVYP
+713 ASQLIKLPITLGNFP
-728 DTEEPVIANIG
+728 NSEDPVIANIG

-747 TEKKMNND
+747 
-755 IEINQDIFASLGK
+755 QDIFASLGRK
-768 RFDVLEI
+768 YDVLEI
-775 TLEQAI
+775 DLDQAV
-781 ELINIKK
+781 ELITIKK

-797 IGTLK
+797 IGVLK
-802 RRRQRANLYKGKS
+802 RRKQRANLYKGKS
-815 GKYYFKI
+815 GKFYFKI

-828 IPPEFDGENL
+828 IPPEYDGENL

-843 EKILKTNR
+843 EKILKANR

>member
-58 SAGLQML
+58 TAGMKML
-65 ENIEKKAEGYE
+65 DSIEKKAEGYE

-109 RITFNEITKNAVIK
+109 RITFNEITKNAVIN
-123 SFDEARKVD
+123 SFKESRKVD

-192 FYKLNIHGEVNGAK
+192 FYKINVHGEINGAK
-206 LDTTITTL
+206 LDTSITSL
-214 EGQKVDKLFF
+214 DGQKVDKLFF
-224 KDEDLAN
+224 KNEALAE

-237 NTNNFFIKKI
+237 NNNKFFIRKI

-260 NTSSLQQTANSQLN
+260 NTSTLQQTANSQLN

-288 MGVDINKETIALITY
+288 MGIDINKETIALITY

-313 DSIDIIRENISKDY
+313 DSIDTIRKNISEQY
-327 GSKYI
+327 GDKYL
-332 PEKAI
+332 PDKPI

-356 DISIKPDDIKE
+356 DISIKPESIKDYLSE
-367 FLNEDQFKLYDL
+367 EQFKLYDL
-379 IWKRTIASQMT
+379 IWKRTLASQMT
-390 SAETNQNTLKIE
+390 SAETNQNTLQIDCEEK
-402 CKEQNITLKAT
+402 NITLKAT

-424 VYNVQEEDEEQ
+424 VYNLQEDDEEQ

-440 DNLKEN
+440 ENIKEH
-446 DIYKV
+446 DKYIV
-451 DEVEVLES
+451 SEVETLES
-459 FTSPPSRY
+459 YTSPPSRY

-579 INDELSPVIFKKIGG
+579 INEELSPVIFKKIGG
-594 DVDIKCSSWANLTKN
+594 DIDIKCSSWANTEN
-609 CDGNLG
+609 CEGNLG

-627 SNYPDC
+627 SNYPEC

-657 TFPRTLGVDADSKR
+657 TFPRTLGIDADSKKE
-671 DIAVHLGPYGYY
+671 IAVHLGPYGYY
-683 LQLGKDTDEEKPKRV
+683 LQLGKETDEDKPKRV

-713 ASQLIKLPITLGVYP
+713 ASQLIKLPITLGNFP
-728 DTEEPVIANIG
+728 NSEDPVIANIG

-747 TEKKMNND
+747 
-755 IEINQDIFASLGK
+755 QDIFASLGRK
-768 RFDVLEI
+768 YDVLEI
-775 TLEQAI
+775 NLDQAV
-781 ELINIKK
+781 ELITIKK

-797 IGTLK
+797 IGVLK
-802 RRRQRANLYKGKS
+802 RRKQRANLYKGKS
-815 GKYYFKI
+815 GKFYFKI

-828 IPPEFDGENL
+828 IPPEYDGENL

-843 EKILKTNR
+843 EKILKANR